1 MNWFFLPAWLVAF
14 FAFIGLSVIS
24 QGVFIILRLVINYFL
39 FKEPYRNEKE
49 ARYFLLLEENRNL
62 KEKLSDLEQENN
74 QILQSIIKQIQDK
87 L

>member
-1 MNWFFLPAWLVAF
+1 MNWYFLPAWLVAF
-14 FAFIGLSVIS
+14 FAFIGVSVLS
-24 QGVFIILRLVINYFL
+24 QGIFYLLRLGLNYLL

-49 ARYFLLLEENRNL
+49 TRYFLLLEENRNL
-62 KEKLSDLEQENN
+62 KEKLSDLEQENS